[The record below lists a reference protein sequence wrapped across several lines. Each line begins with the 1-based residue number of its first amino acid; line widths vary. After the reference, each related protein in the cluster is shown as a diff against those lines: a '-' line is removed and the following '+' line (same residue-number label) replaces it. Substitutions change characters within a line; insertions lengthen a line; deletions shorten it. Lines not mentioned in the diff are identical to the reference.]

1 MRVFPIKLMSQ
12 WDKANNLLDIMQSN
26 KPKKVYKHPYINS
39 GNAETIVKNAIKSTS
54 KFTKNEQGQL
64 RYSFDVPKV
73 VDAVFIRKKFDKIVT
88 ILKTGRY

>member
-12 WDKANNLLDIMQSN
+12 WDKANNLLDIMQNN
-26 KPKKVYKHPYINS
+26 KPKKVYKHPYINL

-73 VDAVFIRKKFDKIVT
+73 VDAVFIRQKFDKIVT